1 MTRKPTKTVVTDFLS
16 QRVLAVVGTSR
27 DPKKFGSSIY
37 RELKK
42 KGYKVLP
49 VNPHAETVDGD
60 PCYPNLAALP
70 ETPGGIVVVVP
81 PAETEKVVQEA
92 SAAKIKRVWLQRGAE
107 SPEAIAYCAANGIQV
122 ISGECILMFAQPA
135 AFYHKIHRFFRGKLK
150 D

>member
-1 MTRKPTKTVVTDFLS
+1 MTSQSSVEDFLS
-16 QRVLAVVGTSR
+16 QRVLAVVGASR
-27 DPKKFGSSIY
+27 DPKKFGNSIY
-37 RELKK
+37 RELKA
-42 KGYKVLP
+42 KGYRVMP

-81 PAETEKVVQEA
+81 PAETEKVVQDA
-92 SAAKIKRVWLQRGAE
+92 LVAKIPRVWLQRGAE
-107 SPEAIAYCAANGIQV
+107 SPEAIRYCAANGIQV

>member
-1 MTRKPTKTVVTDFLS
+1 MTSKTTVNDFLS
-16 QRVLAVVGTSR
+16 QHVLAVVGASR
-27 DPKKFGSSIY
+27 NPNKFGSSIY

-81 PAETEKVVQEA
+81 PAEAEKVVQEA
-92 SAAKIKRVWLQRGAE
+92 LAVKITRVWLQRGAE
-107 SPEAIAYCAANGIQV
+107 SPEAIRYCAANGIQV
-122 ISGECILMFAQPA
+122 VSGECILMFAEPA

-150 D
+150 E

>member
-1 MTRKPTKTVVTDFLS
+1 MTSQSTVEDFLS
-16 QRVLAVVGTSR
+16 QRVLAVVGASR
-27 DPKKFGSSIY
+27 DPKKFGNSIY
-37 RELKK
+37 RELKA
-42 KGYKVLP
+42 KGYRVMP

-81 PAETEKVVQEA
+81 PAETEKVVQDA
-92 SAAKIKRVWLQRGAE
+92 LAAKIIRVWMQRGAE
-107 SPEAIAYCAANGIQV
+107 SPEVIRYCAANGIQV